1 VGEERGPYEGSDGGP
16 EERDEGCKG
25 ETALGSGLLII
36 YEDSRQQK
44 GKHRNIE
51 AYCRQQGIEII
62 RQALNV
68 GDYQIAGKGDISVDT
83 KAGVPELASNCF
95 QEHERFRDECQRAQ
109 RCGIRL
115 IVLVEEVPPEGDL
128 ALWQSPLDRQGR
140 PKYRFDPVTLKKAM
154 ETMTER
160 YGVQFRFCDGR
171 STGKR
176 LIEYLKGE
184 RQ

>member
-1 VGEERGPYEGSDGGP
+1 MV
-16 EERDEGCKG
+16 
-25 ETALGSGLLII
+25 L

-44 GKHRNIE
+44 GKHKNIH
-51 AYCRQQGIEII
+51 AYCQQQGIEII

-83 KAGVPELASNCF
+83 KMGVPELASNCF
-95 QEHERFRDECQRAQ
+95 QEHVRFRDECERAQ

-115 IVLVEEVPPEGDL
+115 IVLTEEVPPGGEIRN
-128 ALWQSPLDRQGR
+128 WVSPLDRSGR
-140 PKYRFDPVTLKKAM
+140 PKYLFNPETLQKVT

-160 YGVQFRFCDGR
+160 YGVEFRFCDGR

-176 LIEYLKGE
+176 LIELLKGE
-184 RQ
+184 

>member
-1 VGEERGPYEGSDGGP
+1 MTTV
-16 EERDEGCKG
+16 
-25 ETALGSGLLII
+25 L

-44 GKHRNIE
+44 GKHKNIE

-83 KAGVPELASNCF
+83 KMGIPEIASCCF
-95 QEHERFRDECQRAQ
+95 QEHERFRNMCERAK

-115 IVLVEEVPPEGDL
+115 YVLIEEVPPGGEVRN
-128 ALWQSPLDRQGR
+128 WTSPLDRYGR
-140 PKYRFDPVTLKKAM
+140 PRYRFDPVTLDKVM
-154 ETMTER
+154 RTMTER

-171 STGKR
+171 STGKQ

-184 RQ
+184 RT